1 MNTRKQL
8 AILMVLVLV
17 YAFLAFL
24 TVVFFQAAQ
33 QAGMQSQV
41 PAMTSDLPTWLLGLV
56 SAGIIL
62 VVYGLLGLA
71 GYWFAHKLGLPGV
84 YKEGAGWREWVWI
97 PLVVGL
103 VLGVFLVVID
113 RLFAM
118 GAGWDGFT
126 HPDFPFSI
134 IASATA
140 GIGEEILFRG
150 FVLGLWAFLI
160 NLILR
165 RWGKINLALWIGNG
179 IAALAFS
186 AAHLPALMFLYGDA
200 SISAIPPLVLGE
212 LFLVNVLLGL
222 VAGERMFRAGLVAA
236 MGVHFWADIV
246 WHVIWPLLTG

>member
-1 MNTRKQL
+1 MNTRKQVALL
-8 AILMVLVLV
+8 AVLVLV

-24 TVVFFQAAQ
+24 TVVFFQGAQ
-33 QAGMQSQV
+33 QAGVQSQV
-41 PAMTSDLPTWLLGLV
+41 PAVTSDLPVWLLGLA
-56 SAGIIL
+56 SGGIIL
-62 VVYGLLGLA
+62 VVYGLLGLV
-71 GYWFAHKLGLPGV
+71 GFWFARKLGLPGV
-84 YKEGAGWREWVWI
+84 YKEGAGWGEWVWI
-97 PLVVGL
+97 PLLVGL
-103 VLGVFLVVID
+103 VLGVLMVVID
-113 RLFAM
+113 RLFVL

-126 HPDFPFSI
+126 HPSFPFSI

-165 RWGKINLALWIGNG
+165 RWGKTNLALWIGNG

-186 AAHLPALMFLYGDA
+186 AAHLPALMFLYGDT

-212 LFLVNVLLGL
+212 LFLLNGLLGL
-222 VAGERMFRAGLVAA
+222 VAGERMFRAGLIAA
-236 MGVHFWADIV
+236 IGVHFWADTF